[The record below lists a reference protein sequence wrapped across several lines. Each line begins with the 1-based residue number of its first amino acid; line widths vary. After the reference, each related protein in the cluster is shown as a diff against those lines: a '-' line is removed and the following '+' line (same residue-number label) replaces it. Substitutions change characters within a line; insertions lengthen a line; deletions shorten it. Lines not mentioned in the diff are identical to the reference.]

1 MISLLETRL
10 MFILNNL
17 LGLNLLQRNMLS
29 KVCNVHQE
37 IIFYI
42 NFYVDQIQFYDEF
55 TFIQ

>member
-1 MISLLETRL
+1 MISLLERRL

-29 KVCNVHQE
+29 KVCTTE

-42 NFYVDQIQFYDEF
+42 NFYVDQIQFCDEF
-55 TFIQ
+55 T